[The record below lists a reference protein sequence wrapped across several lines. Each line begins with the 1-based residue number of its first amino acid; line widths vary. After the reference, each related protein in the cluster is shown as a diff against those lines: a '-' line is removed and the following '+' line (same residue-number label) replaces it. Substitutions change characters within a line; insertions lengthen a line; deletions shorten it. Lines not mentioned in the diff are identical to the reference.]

1 MNHYNSAR
9 SAQHLAERYGWKV
22 FPVNPNN
29 KRPLISNWQSRA
41 CNKPEELKSL
51 FAPFPNAMIGV
62 LTGPPNMLTVFD
74 IDVKNG
80 VNGIQSLKDLGIQ
93 MSTGMISRTP
103 SGGAHFYHFSGLRKF
118 KSTAGKIGPGI
129 DVRCNGGYVI
139 ASGSIGTAGTYRWL
153 DNVEPKRNQMGA
165 LTPALFELLEKT
177 DRVKATG
184 LRRGGVASSILEP
197 VSEGSRNETMTR
209 RCGYLFSK
217 GYRPDDVLAMMECIN
232 RDCFHPPIDDNEL
245 LGIYKSIKKREGV

>member
-1 MNHYNSAR
+1 MNHYNSSE
-9 SAQHLAERYGWKV
+9 SAQHLAERYSWKV

-41 CNKPEELKSL
+41 CNQPEELKSL

-62 LTGPPNMLTVFD
+62 VTGPLNMLTVFD

-103 SGGAHFYHFSGLRKF
+103 TGGAHFYHFSGLRKF

-139 ASGSIGTAGTYRWL
+139 APGSIGTAGTYRWL
-153 DNVEPKRNQMGA
+153 DNVEPKSNQMGA
-165 LTPALFELLEKT
+165 LTPALFELLERT
-177 DRVKATG
+177 DRAKAKG
-184 LRRGGVASSILEP
+184 SRRAGVSSSILEP
-197 VSEGSRNETMTR
+197 VSEGSRNETMTS

-217 GYRPDDVLAMMECIN
+217 GYRPDDVLTMMERIN
-232 RDCFHPPIDDNEL
+232 RDCFHPPIDEREL
-245 LGIYKSIKKREGV
+245 LDIYNSIRKREGV